1 MRSHPRRG
9 DVHWVSLDPV
19 QGTEIGK
26 TRPAVVLSN
35 DACNRFGTR
44 VVVVPLTS
52 NVESLYPGEAIVSV
66 EGTQARVLGDQLRSV
81 DRRRV
86 RGRVARLT
94 VEQLREVETAVRV
107 TLGFVP
113 S

>member
-1 MRSHPRRG
+1 MKGYPRRG

-19 QGTEIGK
+19 RGTEIGK

-35 DACNRFGTR
+35 DACNRFGAR

-52 NVESLYPGEAIVSV
+52 NIESLYPGEAIVSV
-66 EGTQARVLGDQLRSV
+66 EGTRARVLGDQIRSL

-94 VEQLREVETAVRV
+94 GDGLRDVETAVRV
-107 TLGFVP
+107 TLGFDRA
-113 S
+113 